1 MMDMIRVTCD
11 LRTCCAIVGRSSG
24 TLIESLVM
32 PVASVIE
39 PPVPIFLFS
48 LHLLVDEPKG
58 VNMSGE
64 ISQYSQTYVNEQVTA
79 TASNESGSRWWKDDG
94 NKNQK
99 DVRGFDHT
107 GGTQVRGYADAVS
120 NWG

>member
-1 MMDMIRVTCD
+1 VIHAPNAGLEALNAC
-11 LRTCCAIVGRSSG
+11 RSAW
-24 TLIESLVM
+24 V
-32 PVASVIE
+32 
-39 PPVPIFLFS
+39 
-48 LHLLVDEPKG
+48 
-58 VNMSGE
+58 GE